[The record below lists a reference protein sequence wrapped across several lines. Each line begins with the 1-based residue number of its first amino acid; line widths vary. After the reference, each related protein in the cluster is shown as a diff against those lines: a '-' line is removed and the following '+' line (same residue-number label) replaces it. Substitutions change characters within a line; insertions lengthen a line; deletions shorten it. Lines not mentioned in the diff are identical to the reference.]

1 MKTILVTGGTG
12 FIGSHTVVELLNEG
26 YEVVIVD
33 SLVNSKIVVLDRI
46 QTITNKRPIFYRF
59 DLREEDKLKEV
70 FQKHNIDVVIH
81 FAGFKAVGES
91 CTKPMKYYRNNLDST
106 ITLIETMEK
115 FNCKRIVFS
124 SSATVYSSENSI
136 PYRED
141 YKIGASNPYGQTK
154 IMIEQMLKDVF
165 ASDPQW
171 SIALLRYF
179 NPIGAHKSGLLGENP
194 SGIPN
199 NLFPYIQKVATGELP
214 FLSVF
219 GNDYETVDGTG
230 VRDYVHVE
238 DLAQGHIAA
247 LNFLKDKHCI
257 EEINLGTGKG
267 TSVLQ
272 LVDAFKKMSGK
283 DIPLVFTDRR
293 AGDLPIYYADTSK
306 ASLIL
311 NWKAKKNIDDMCRD
325 GWNYCQ
331 KRKLM

>member
-1 MKTILVTGGTG
+1 MNILVTGGTG
-12 FIGSHTVVELLNEG
+12 FIGSHTAAELINQNFN
-26 YEVVIVD
+26 VIIAD
-33 SLVNSKIVVLDRI
+33 NLSNSSIDVLENIFKITGKMPEFCKGDVSD
-46 QTITNKRPIFYRF
+46 KAF
-59 DLREEDKLKEV
+59 LREIFSSHK
-70 FQKHNIDVVIH
+70 IDAVIH

-283 DIPLVFTDRR
+283 DIPLVFTYRR